1 MLETLNVVSQL
12 FEEYFSDVIVLP
24 TIGNADTKYHYEPPE
39 DDTKEHYL
47 SFLTD
52 IWFNKHTANI
62 NLPNFLEIKET
73 MLEGCW
79 YRVDIPDTN
88 LSVLSLDTMYYNSRS
103 KVEAELS
110 SQKQI
115 DWIRKQLAEAP

>member
-1 MLETLNVVSQL
+1 
-12 FEEYFSDVIVLP
+12 
-24 TIGNADTKYHYEPPE
+24 
-39 DDTKEHYL
+39 
-47 SFLTD
+47 
-52 IWFNKHTANI
+52 
-62 NLPNFLEIKET
+62 